1 MSTCLKM
8 SRKHI
13 RKQSLVSQIQS
24 FPFDLYLYLHELHA
38 SIDWDQYNYIIALP
52 LGIISITIFSII
64 QSILNYYHYI
74 NKRSQ
79 NILFD
84 SNYIQYEKLK
94 NNIIYNSSKQPQE
107 RTTSSI
113 GDKEIVDVP
122 FTTTVL
128 WVLKS
133 INWLIIFI
141 GLFNAAKLFTKR
153 KSYGLLY
160 CKLKPKSKNV
170 FKSSIER
177 LSFIIEILAFLLKF
191 FQNEQEL
198 EEEQELNSFN
208 ESSIIMDSTNELID
222 DNEIWH
228 LNVWDPSKFSLY
240 LFIGLNPINLYIIY
254 YLIGENNSN
263 TSFTD
268 DSNYNFIYPSYFYLN
283 ILILICLIMIIFYK
297 FIEFFLQLI
306 NDKQILY
313 QEMFQEYNKKFVNP
327 KINQLKK
334 DAMID
339 ATLGPH
345 YLISLNDQKPYS
357 FSKLKVF
364 IIHDIKGKP
373 ITEYGDIDSQ
383 ILPQQLELEPLTSS
397 CSTAIN
403 LRLTSR
409 ANSVAHYSNNNNN
422 DNYINDD
429 YDRTFNTSSNWNQN
443 RRYQQS
449 SRYHSGRNNDNLIM
463 NTPLTY
469 LPQPSRYSTQ
479 TPSLNSN
486 LSFNRYDRTPSPTRG
501 TTMSRRYSN
510 PNINNNNNNNNSLHS
525 PSRIRSRPTS
535 PNKLLSP
542 TRQPRLEFDGIG
554 NTTITNDDQDRD
566 RFSPFKSP
574 SPIHRG
580 TYHHSSPNTV
590 NPQQLHQQQQQLS
603 QQQQSSQHNNS
614 FGYPNYPYRSPSP
627 TRRRP
632 SDSPERPKPGWR

>member
-1 MSTCLKM
+1 M

-13 RKQSLVSQIQS
+13 RRQSLVSQIQS
-24 FPFDLYLYLHELHA
+24 FPFDLYLYIHELHA
-38 SIDWDQYNYIIALP
+38 SIDWDEYNYIIALP
-52 LGIISITIFSII
+52 LGIIFITIFSII

-84 SNYIQYEKLK
+84 SDYIHYENLK
-94 NNIIYNSSKQPQE
+94 NDIIYNSGKLQQLQKSAN
-107 RTTSSI
+107 SI
-113 GDKEIVDVP
+113 GDTEIVDTP
-122 FTTTVL
+122 FTTTIL
-128 WVLKS
+128 WGLKLF
-133 INWLIIFI
+133 NWFIIFI
-141 GLFNAAKLFTKR
+141 GLFNSIKLFTKR

-177 LSFIIEILAFLLKF
+177 LSYIIEILAFLLKF
-191 FQNEQEL
+191 FQNEQP
-198 EEEQELNSFN
+198 EEEEEEEPENSFN

-228 LNVWDPSKFSLY
+228 LNVWNPSKFSLY
-240 LFIGLNPINLYIIY
+240 LFIGLNPINLYIVY
-254 YLIGENNSN
+254 YLIGDNNDN
-263 TSFTD
+263 TFTG
-268 DSNYNFIYPSYFYLN
+268 DSSYSITYPSYFYLN
-283 ILILICLIMIIFYK
+283 VIILICLIMIICYK
-297 FIEFFLQLI
+297 LVENFLQLI

-327 KINQLKK
+327 KVNQLKK

-339 ATLGPH
+339 ATMGPH
-345 YLISLNDQKPYS
+345 YLISLNDEKPYA

-364 IIHDIKGKP
+364 ITHDIKGKP

-383 ILPQQLELEPLTSS
+383 ILPQQLELEPATSS

-409 ANSVAHYSNNNNN
+409 ANSVLHYN
-422 DNYINDD
+422 DNDDGYQDD
-429 YDRTFNTSSNWNQN
+429 YDDPRYYDRAFNTSSNWNQN
-443 RRYQQS
+443 RRYHQQQNP
-449 SRYHSGRNNDNLIM
+449 RYSNNNNNRNNENLIM
-463 NTPLTY
+463 NTPSTY

-501 TTMSRRYSN
+501 STTTIGRRYSN
-510 PNINNNNNNNNSLHS
+510 PINNNSLHS
-525 PSRIRSRPTS
+525 PSTIRSTGTIRSRPTS
-535 PNKLLSP
+535 PNKLSP

-554 NTTITNDDQDRD
+554 NTATATTMNNNSNIADQD

-580 TYHHSSPNTV
+580 TYHNQSSPNTI
-590 NPQQLHQQQQQLS
+590 NPQQL
-603 QQQQSSQHNNS
+603 QQSQYNA
-614 FGYPNYPYRSPSP
+614 FGYPNSYRSPSP

-632 SDSPERPKPGWR
+632 SDSPERPRPGWR